1 MDHGQNQQ
9 FNTQSHQC
17 RDEVLAKSRNHDL
30 QAVISYQLSLQTESL
45 YREEI
50 LQHLEHMQDITL
62 PDAAMVAAQ
71 KEITWSMR
79 SCLIDFLVEAH
90 GYLGLTPQAL
100 FLSINLVDR
109 YCSRREVRRGHYW
122 LLGSASL
129 LIASKYGDKRSGD
142 TRRNHPSIREISGLC
157 CGVFNAATIAQMEM
171 SVLNTLDWIVGHPT
185 VDCFVEMLLLGV
197 ERDEEFRNMVAYIC
211 EIALYHRDFVSVK
224 PSIVAEA
231 SLLLAQVVLQQD
243 ATPRVGTSDLVRGTV
258 KTLSA
263 HLRYPRPV
271 LADKF
276 STSKRS
282 RVAQRL
288 LNFCHQHTR

>member
-9 FNTQSHQC
+9 SNTQSHQC
-17 RDEVLAKSRNHDL
+17 RDEVLAESRNHEV

-50 LQHLEHMQDITL
+50 LQHLEYMQDITL

-71 KEITWSMR
+71 KEITWSTR
-79 SCLIDFLVEAH
+79 SRLIDFLVGAH
-90 GYLGLTPQAL
+90 GHLGLAPQAL

-109 YCSRREVRRGHYW
+109 YCSRRKVLRGHYW

-129 LIASKYGDKRSGD
+129 LIASKYGDKRPGD

-171 SVLNTLDWIVGHPT
+171 SVLNTLDWVVGHPT

-197 ERDEEFRNMVAYIC
+197 ERDEEFKNMVAYIC
-211 EIALYHRDFVSVK
+211 EIALYHHEFVSTK

-231 SLLLAQVVLQQD
+231 SLLLAQEVLQQD
-243 ATPRVGTSDLVRGTV
+243 ATSRVGTSDLVRGTL

-263 HLRYPRPV
+263 HLRHPRPV
-271 LADKF
+271 LEHKF
-276 STSKRS
+276 STPKRS
-282 RVAQRL
+282 RVAQLL